1 MWHFF
6 PPLLQKII
14 KMSVPREEL
23 FFGSTKRATFQKY
36 GNSSTNSF
44 RGILS
49 FSLSLSLVFVVA
61 FHQTHLIPV
70 KDRQTDRKTERQR
83 DRQTD
88 VCLCLS
94 LCLVRLVSQDENL
107 MTPFSW
113 ERIETPLQL
122 LSNNW
127 RRRPEK
133 QTDRQTDRQ
142 TYVLSLS
149 LSVCLVRLTS
159 QEENLMSPFSK
170 RELRPPP
177 NYYPIIIG
185 GEEDRGIS
193 TLVNDDER
201 KGKQRRRRRE
211 KKIRL
216 RSCRSPWSLA
226 TLAKK
231 ARSPTQ

>member
-1 MWHFF
+1 
-6 PPLLQKII
+6 
-14 KMSVPREEL
+14 MSVPRERGTL
-23 FFGSTKRATFQKY
+23 FFCLFWFNKTGATFQKY

-88 VCLCLS
+88 
-94 LCLVRLVSQDENL
+94 
-107 MTPFSW
+107 
-113 ERIETPLQL
+113 
-122 LSNNW
+122 
-127 RRRPEK
+127 
-133 QTDRQTDRQ
+133 RQ
-142 TYVLSLS
+142 TYVLSVS
-149 LSVCLVRLTS
+149 LSVCLVRSVS

-185 GEEDRGIS
+185 GEEDREIS
-193 TLVNDDER
+193 SLIETT
-201 KGKQRRRRRE
+201 RE
-211 KKIRL
+211 KKK
-216 RSCRSPWSLA
+216 
-226 TLAKK
+226 TTTEKK
-231 ARSPTQ
+231 NQTI

>member
-1 MWHFF
+1 
-6 PPLLQKII
+6 
-14 KMSVPREEL
+14 MSVPREEL
-23 FFGSTKRATFQKY
+23 LFLVQQNGGDFSKVRKFFDEFS
-36 GNSSTNSF
+36 
-44 RGILS
+44 LS
-49 FSLSLSLVFVVA
+49 LSLSLSLVFVVA

-70 KDRQTDRKTERQR
+70 KDRQTDRQR
-83 DRQTD
+83 DRETD

-127 RRRPEK
+127 RRRPGK

-142 TYVLSLS
+142 TYVLSVC
-149 LSVCLVRLTS
+149 LSVCLVRLVS

-177 NYYPIIIG
+177 NYYSIIIG
-185 GEEDRGIS
+185 GEEDREIS
-193 TLVNDDER
+193 SLIGTT
-201 KGKQRRRRRE
+201 RE
-211 KKIRL
+211 KRK
-216 RSCRSPWSLA
+216 
-226 TLAKK
+226 TTTEKK
-231 ARSPTQ
+231 NQTI